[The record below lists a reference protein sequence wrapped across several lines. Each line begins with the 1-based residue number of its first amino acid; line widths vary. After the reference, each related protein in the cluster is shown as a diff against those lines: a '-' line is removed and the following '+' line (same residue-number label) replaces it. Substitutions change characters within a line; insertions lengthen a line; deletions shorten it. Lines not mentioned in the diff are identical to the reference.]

1 MPPVIALHPIYMLSY
16 ILIGFVLGAVL
27 MLIYYKFW
35 SKKLTDL
42 ESQLQ
47 TKEKSLKEELSEKL
61 LKAERNLEE
70 SEHKL
75 QTTNWLYVEIETKNK
90 LAESYKL
97 DAEKTIKAA
106 EFRAKEIQEFAN
118 KESDRI
124 MSRLDTM
131 QAKLDEK
138 EIKIEQNLEKI
149 ETQKEYLEKKE
160 KELDDQIN
168 IRVEKLQSVASLT
181 KEQAKEEIIKI
192 TKTEYSE
199 DFARYIDKLKW
210 ELNQEAEK
218 EAVNIISKII
228 PRVATNNTAEF
239 TQIMVDI
246 PSEDM
251 KGKIIWREGR
261 NVAVFERVTWVELI
275 VDDTPLVVKLSC
287 YDHDKRRIAKEL
299 LIKLVKDGRINPFYI
314 EKTYQEIVENFDNML
329 IEKGKEALIELNLPM
344 QHPDIVNLIG
354 KFNLRYSYGQNLWIH
369 SVEVAKMSELIAN
382 ELWLDGMLAKK
393 AWLLHDIG
401 KIDVE
406 QWWSHTKVWWEI
418 LRKYGYDEVTIETA
432 EWHHHDI
439 VMTNPIWRVVAAAD
453 AISASRPWARL
464 NNKDFFIKKMTELE
478 NLIMEVPGINKT
490 YIMQAGREI
499 MVFVNPDMI
508 DDLGT
513 AKLLKDIAIKV
524 ENSLDYPG
532 IIRVVWIRETKVIDY
547 LR

>member
-1 MPPVIALHPIYMLSY
+1 MPPAIALHPIYMLSY

-47 TKEKSLKEELSEKL
+47 IKEKNLKEELSEKL

-90 LAESYKL
+90 LAEAQKL
-97 DAEKTIKAA
+97 ESDKIIKAA

-131 QAKLDEK
+131 QIKLDEK
-138 EIKIEQNLEKI
+138 EVKIEQNLEKI
-149 ETQKEYLEKKE
+149 ESQKEYLEKKE
-160 KELDDQIN
+160 KELDSQVN
-168 IRVEKLQSVASLT
+168 IRVDKIQSVSNMT
-181 KEQAKEEIIKI
+181 KDQAKEELMDLIKN
-192 TKTEYSE
+192 EYSA
-199 DFARYIDKLKW
+199 DFWRYIDKLKW
-210 ELNQEAEK
+210 ELNQQAEK

-261 NVAVFERVTWVELI
+261 NVAVFERVTGVELI
-275 VDDTPLVVKLSC
+275 V
-287 YDHDKRRIAKEL
+287 DHDKRRIAKEL
-299 LIKLVKDGRINPFYI
+299 LIKLVKDWRINPFYI

>member
-1 MPPVIALHPIYMLSY
+1 
-16 ILIGFVLGAVL
+16 

-42 ESQLQ
+42 ESQIQ
-47 TKEKSLKEELSEKL
+47 IKEEILKEEIANKLSKTN
-61 LKAERNLEE
+61 RNLEE
-70 SEHKL
+70 SEHKI
-75 QTTNWLYVEIETKNK
+75 QIANWLQIEIETKNK
-90 LAESYKL
+90 LAENYKL
-97 DAEKTIKAA
+97 EAEKTIKSS
-106 EFRAKEIQEFAN
+106 EFRAKEIQESAN

-168 IRVEKLQSVASLT
+168 IRVEKLQWVSNMT
-181 KEQAKEEIIKI
+181 KDQAKEELMSLI
-192 TKTEYSE
+192 KTEYSS
-199 DFARYIDKLKW
+199 DFWRYIDKLKW

-218 EAVNIISKII
+218 EAINIISKII

-239 TQIMVDI
+239 TQIMIDI

-251 KGKIIWREGR
+251 KGKIIGREGR

-299 LIKLVKDGRINPFYI
+299 LTKLVKDGRINPFYI

-439 VMTNPIWRVVAAAD
+439 VMTNPIWRIVAAAD